1 MRSVGNA
8 TGRDEVVVVVLVLPV
23 KMDLSRSF
31 THIDSFVVRSVDDHG
46 AVVPPGE
53 HVGVL
58 MVSPFTICAQCVT
71 KIARI
76 GSSKVVMRIVG
87 TQKGGKVAEEVC
99 FNRTIIRP
107 TNAVC
112 HAVEQTI
119 PIPGDTTQTEAFTRD
134 MVHDMLQ
141 IPRRLCGPGILR
153 FSDTAVARPQPLVRR
168 VGV

>member
-1 MRSVGNA
+1 
-8 TGRDEVVVVVLVLPV
+8 
-23 KMDLSRSF
+23 
-31 THIDSFVVRSVDDHG
+31 
-46 AVVPPGE
+46 
-53 HVGVL
+53 
-58 MVSPFTICAQCVT
+58 MVSPFAICAQGIT

-112 HAVEQTI
+112 HAVKQAI
-119 PIPGDTTQTEAFTRD
+119 PIPWDTTQPEAFTCD

-141 IPRRLCGPGILR
+141 ITRRLCGPGILR

-168 VGV
+168 VGVKGATQTGRYRASP